1 MFNND
6 YPNNNIN
13 NLYGTNKIKETKND
27 NIIRKELM
35 ASDSS
40 VLHNMNEMKKGPY
53 KLEYPMSNQRYD
65 LGNEKSSLPDN
76 KVDNEPDAQ
85 KAGNGKYN
93 INPNHMH
100 KINAIFIGRFKCGKF

>member
-1 MFNND
+1 
-6 YPNNNIN
+6 
-13 NLYGTNKIKETKND
+13 
-27 NIIRKELM
+27 M

-100 KINAIFIGRFKCGKF
+100 KINAIINLLEDLNLENLIHIKNQIMKMVKK